1 MLAGAGQPTKQ
12 AVAAVATSKC
22 IGLWVI
28 VPTLEAV
35 PEVVY
40 SARGCIE
47 IQSSFPLNIKHTR
60 YGQHHTWA
68 AILAA
73 AIHTAATSQ
82 KDTHPKVMAQPLS
95 QPVEAGRSE
104 LEQ

>member
-1 MLAGAGQPTKQ
+1 MYWPLGDRTHTAE
-12 AVAAVATSKC
+12 
-22 IGLWVI
+22 
-28 VPTLEAV
+28 EAV

-73 AIHTAATSQ
+73 TAIHTATTSQ
-82 KDTHPKVMAQPLS
+82 KDTHPKVMARAHSLRLDRPT
-95 QPVEAGRSE
+95 EAVS
-104 LEQ
+104 

>member
-1 MLAGAGQPTKQ
+1 MFIESFWGVADVGRPTDQQAAAG
-12 AVAAVATSKC
+12 ATSKC

-47 IQSSFPLNIKHTR
+47 IQSSFALNIKHTR

-68 AILAA
+68 AAL
-73 AIHTAATSQ
+73 HT
-82 KDTHPKVMAQPLS
+82 
-95 QPVEAGRSE
+95 
-104 LEQ
+104 